1 MRNRKNDNNGDKKRG
16 NKLSERNKKR
26 LVLLVTFAMLYITKA
41 ITIATGNV
49 YIGGLGVVLA
59 LAVAAAFITEM
70 IGKRIR
76 KRKESE

>member
-1 MRNRKNDNNGDKKRG
+1 MRNSKNDNNGDN
-16 NKLSERNKKR
+16 NKLTERNKR
-26 LVLLVTFAMLYITKA
+26 RFVLIGTFVMLYVTKA

-59 LAVAAAFITEM
+59 LSVAAAFITEM

>member
-1 MRNRKNDNNGDKKRG
+1 MGNRKNDNNGDN
-16 NKLSERNKKR
+16 NKLTERNKR
-26 LVLLVTFAMLYITKA
+26 RFVLIGTFVMLYVTKA

-59 LAVAAAFITEM
+59 LSVAAAFITEM

>member
-1 MRNRKNDNNGDKKRG
+1 MRNRKNDNNGDN
-16 NKLSERNKKR
+16 NKLTERNKR
-26 LVLLVTFAMLYITKA
+26 RFVLIGTLVMLYVTKA

-59 LAVAAAFITEM
+59 LSVAAAFITERV
-70 IGKRIR
+70 GKRIR

>member
-1 MRNRKNDNNGDKKRG
+1 MRNRKNDNNGDN
-16 NKLSERNKKR
+16 NKLTERNKR
-26 LVLLVTFAMLYITKA
+26 RFVLIGTFVMLYVTKA

-59 LAVAAAFITEM
+59 LSVGFAFLTEI

-76 KRKESE
+76 KRKESK

>member
-1 MRNRKNDNNGDKKRG
+1 MRNRKNDKNGDN
-16 NKLSERNKKR
+16 NKLTERNKR
-26 LVLLVTFAMLYITKA
+26 RFVLIGTFVMLYVTKA

>member
-1 MRNRKNDNNGDKKRG
+1 MRNRKNDNNGDN
-16 NKLSERNKKR
+16 NKLTERNKR
-26 LVLLVTFAMLYITKA
+26 RFVLIGTFVMLYVTKA

-59 LAVAAAFITEM
+59 LSVAAAFITEM

>member
-1 MRNRKNDNNGDKKRG
+1 MGNRKNDNNGDN
-16 NKLSERNKKR
+16 NKLIERNKR
-26 LVLLVTFAMLYITKA
+26 RFVLIGTFVMLYVTKA

-59 LAVAAAFITEM
+59 LSVGFAFLTEI

-76 KRKESE
+76 KWKEQK

>member
-1 MRNRKNDNNGDKKRG
+1 MRNRKNDNNGDN
-16 NKLSERNKKR
+16 NKLTERNKR
-26 LVLLVTFAMLYITKA
+26 RFVLIGTFVMLYVTKA

-59 LAVAAAFITEM
+59 LSVAAAFITEM

-76 KRKESE
+76 KRKESK

>member
-1 MRNRKNDNNGDKKRG
+1 MWNRKNDNNGDN
-16 NKLSERNKKR
+16 NKLTERNKR
-26 LVLLVTFAMLYITKA
+26 RFVLIGTFVMLYVTKA

-59 LAVAAAFITEM
+59 LSVAAAFITEM

>member
-1 MRNRKNDNNGDKKRG
+1 MRNRKNDNNGDN
-16 NKLSERNKKR
+16 NKLTERNKR
-26 LVLLVTFAMLYITKA
+26 RFVLIGTFVMLYVTKA

>member
-1 MRNRKNDNNGDKKRG
+1 MRNRKNDNNGDN
-16 NKLSERNKKR
+16 NKLTERNKR
-26 LVLLVTFAMLYITKA
+26 RFVLIGTFVMLYVTKA

-59 LAVAAAFITEM
+59 LAVAAAFINEM